1 MALNWD
7 FPSFFQVA
15 AGNTEYEK
23 AGFSFGPGNTEYEK
37 AGFSF
42 GPVRVITKEQN
53 GLT

>member
-15 AGNTEYEK
+15 AGNTEYER
-23 AGFSFGPGNTEYEK
+23 

-42 GPVRVITKEQN
+42 GPVHVITNEQ
-53 GLT
+53 TA

>member
-23 AGFSFGPGNTEYEK
+23 AGFSFGP
-37 AGFSF
+37 
-42 GPVRVITKEQN
+42 VRVITKEQN